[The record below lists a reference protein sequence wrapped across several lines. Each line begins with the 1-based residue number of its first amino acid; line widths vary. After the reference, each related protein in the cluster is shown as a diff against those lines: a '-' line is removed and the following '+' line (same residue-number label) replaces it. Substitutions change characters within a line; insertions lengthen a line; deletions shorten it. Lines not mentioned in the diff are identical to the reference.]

1 MPDTATLVEAR
12 DVTMRFGTFTALD
25 GVGHAFGGTGVCGLI
40 GVNGAGK
47 TTFIHT
53 LIGLLSPTSGTV
65 SGEGTHETIA
75 YCPDTPSFE
84 PYLTSREVL
93 TQSALLGRGRRARPA
108 PEDVE
113 RCLTRVGLA
122 EHVDRRVGGFSRGM
136 RQRLGMAAA
145 LIREPKL
152 LILDEPTSALDPVGR
167 DDVLALVAELGRDIR
182 VVFSSH
188 ILEDVE
194 SVADDLV
201 VLNRGRLVYSGPKE
215 GFIGSGPVDTEV
227 RYVLRDGVEEFCAHL
242 VRIGVPCRLEDD
254 ASGTVVIP
262 FAYLATSL
270 GFLRDRP
277 RILRALTVGDG
288 SSLQRAF
295 LETVTAEEA

>member
-1 MPDTATLVEAR
+1 MSDTAVLVEAR
-12 DVTMRFGTFTALD
+12 DVTMRFGTFTALS
-25 GVGHAFGGTGVCGLI
+25 GVGYAFGGTGVCGLI

-47 TTFIHT
+47 TTLIHT
-53 LIGLLSPTSGTV
+53 LIGLHSPTSGSVRGT
-65 SGEGTHETIA
+65 GTHETIA

-84 PYLTSREVL
+84 PYLTSREILV
-93 TQSALLGRGRRARPA
+93 QSALLGTGQRARPDA
-108 PEDVE
+108 DEVE

-145 LIREPKL
+145 LVRRPKL

-167 DDVLALVAELGRDIR
+167 DDVLALVSELGRDIR

-215 GFIGSGPVDTEV
+215 GFVGSGPATTEV
-227 RYVLRDGVEEFCAHL
+227 RISVIDGLESLLAHL
-242 VRIGVPCRLEDD
+242 VRIPCRLDD
-254 ASGTVVIP
+254 DPDTVVIP
-262 FAYLATSL
+262 FPYLATSM

-277 RILRALTVGDG
+277 GILRALTVGDG

-295 LETVTAEEA
+295 LDTVSAEEA